1 MYYLH
6 LYLYFKAGSVG
17 VGVGALPQGG
27 GWCGAWT
34 CGGHG
39 HASSCST
46 LDLLDWCS
54 LIDSRTELSRH
65 LVVPNMQVTCPGQPV
80 PASRFPQ
87 CHCGE
92 PHAQS
97 WGFLGEARVSPH
109 VGSDSLDAGWACTGA
124 SFPGAAQSWWLGT
137 LGGPLAFTFGH
148 GRVGSGAGV
157 PGLGR
162 WGTGHRVPMGVG
174 RAGLGAQAWSP
185 P

>member
-1 MYYLH
+1 MH
-6 LYLYFKAGSVG
+6 LYLYLKAGPVG
-17 VGVGALPQGG
+17 VGLGALPHGG
-27 GWCGAWT
+27 GWCGAWA
-34 CGGHG
+34 CGRCGHV
-39 HASSCST
+39 SSFST

-87 CHCGE
+87 DCCGG

-97 WGFLGEARVSPH
+97 WASSGRRGCHLMWGQTPWMQAGPAQEPASQGQRSP
-109 VGSDSLDAGWACTGA
+109 GGR
-124 SFPGAAQSWWLGT
+124 GT
-137 LGGPLAFTFGH
+137 LGGPVAFTCGH

-157 PGLGR
+157 PGPGC
-162 WGTGHRVPMGVG
+162 WGTGHRVPVGVG
-174 RAGLGAQAWSP
+174 YAGLGAQSWSP